1 MDEMQFGIR
10 ILILKRIRQKLQH
23 IITGADDSDS
33 FNFFNFSPSNIF
45 ETTIIYAV
53 FSHDLKYSARIR
65 GAKGSRGML

>member
-10 ILILKRIRQKLQH
+10 ILILKRIRHKLQH

-33 FNFFNFSPSNIF
+33 CNFLNFSPLNIF
-45 ETTIIYAV
+45 ETTLIYAV
-53 FSHDLKYSARIR
+53 FSYDLKYSARIR

>member
-23 IITGADDSDS
+23 IITGADESDS

-65 GAKGSRGML
+65 GANGSRGML